1 MHITKWIIFKNSNEK
16 KKLKSIVD
24 GDVLDTM
31 KIKQVTDAFDVTIV
45 EAKEIIEVFTKK
57 KTNE

>member
-1 MHITKWIIFKNSNEK
+1 
-16 KKLKSIVD
+16 
-24 GDVLDTM
+24 M

>member
-24 GDVLDTM
+24 SDVLDTM

-57 KTNE
+57 KTNA

>member
-24 GDVLDTM
+24 SDVLDTM
-31 KIKQVTDAFDVTIV
+31 KSKQVTDAFDVTIV

>member
-24 GDVLDTM
+24 SDVLDTM